1 MDKDRPIKW
10 LLEGDVSV
18 QYQTH
23 RDLLGVEKRSLRDR
37 ISKEGWGKAFLESRR
52 ENGHWGR
59 GFYQVKWISTHY
71 TLLDLKHLGISPTNK
86 ECRGTIA
93 MILNQNK
100 SPDGGLNPH
109 TEIADSDVCIN
120 GMGLNYACYF
130 GANENA
136 LRSIV
141 DFILSQQLD
150 DGGFNCRLNRS
161 GAVHSSLHTT
171 ISVLEG
177 ILEYKNNGY
186 IYRLADL
193 TKAES
198 ASREFVLQHKLF
210 RSHRTGEIIDKKMLM
225 LSYPSRWKYDILRAL
240 DYFQSAGVEY
250 DHRMDDA
257 MQVLLKKR
265 RKDGAWPVQ
274 AKHPGQVHFDMEKTG
289 SPSRWNTLRALR
301 VLKHFEKTEY

>member
-1 MDKDRPIKW
+1 MDNEKIIKW

-18 QYQTH
+18 QYQVH
-23 RDLLGVEKRSLRDR
+23 RDLLGKENKSLRNR
-37 ISKEGWGKAFLESRR
+37 IAKEGWGKAFLDRRR

-71 TLLDLKHLGISPTNK
+71 SLLDLKHLAISSANK
-86 ECRGTIA
+86 ECRQTIA
-93 MILNQNK
+93 MILKENK

-109 TEIADSDVCIN
+109 TQIGDSDTCIN

-130 GANENA
+130 GMDEKD

-141 DFILSQQLD
+141 DFIMSQQLE
-150 DGGFNCRLNRS
+150 DGGFNCRFNRS

-171 ISVLEG
+171 ISILEG

-186 IYRLADL
+186 KYRVRDL

-198 ASREFVLQHKLF
+198 ASREFILQHKLF
-210 RSHRTGEIIDKKMLM
+210 RSHRTGRIIDKKMLM

-240 DYFQSAGVEY
+240 DYFQFAGVKY
-250 DHRMDDA
+250 DNRMGDA
-257 MQVLLKKR
+257 IQVLVKKR
-265 RKDGAWPVQ
+265 RKDGKWPVQ

-289 SPSRWNTLRALR
+289 SASRWNTLRALR
-301 VLKHFEKTEY
+301 VLRHFGIDS